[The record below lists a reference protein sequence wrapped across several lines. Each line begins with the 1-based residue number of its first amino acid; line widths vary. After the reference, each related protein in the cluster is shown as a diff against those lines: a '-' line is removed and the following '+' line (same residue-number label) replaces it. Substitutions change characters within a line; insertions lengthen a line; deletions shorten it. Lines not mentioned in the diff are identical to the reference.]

1 MYRPRCVV
9 WRLPRP
15 LRCVSYVFTLTPT
28 NVVDDSDERSVGR
41 KRRLNR
47 GMMIRRESEVG
58 TLKAFFVY

>member
-28 NVVDDSDERSVGR
+28 NVVDDSD
-41 KRRLNR
+41 
-47 GMMIRRESEVG
+47 GMFGWTKATSKPGLAIRRESEVG